1 MAYEYN
7 VPHMDFV
14 EKFHQDDGA
23 DAFFDIHEQLENKLS
38 LNESEELE
46 SRNEEIPTVSH
57 SEDDAL
63 TCVTCLPDLE
73 KRENGVLQEIT
84 GSVQNIGE
92 NRKRKSDVDH
102 KIMKFISLAEG
113 VKEFQGHIRSTYHS
127 QSQKIGGKNK
137 NYSSI
142 SKFHVTIPQSPM
154 LLSKT
159 RTRPVNYPSAEE
171 RAQKEIEE
179 IESFKLKAKPVN
191 KKIFEPPQLGRR
203 VPRAPLVVE
212 PFNLT
217 EYKRKETKESSPFQF
232 KAKPVPKGMLQ
243 HPLGVPDKIVL
254 PVTSPHTPS
263 FVAKHRSKM
272 QTIEEINGKLAVVDK
287 SPVHSNVP
295 IVKMVDKTLPQPF
308 SFEERD
314 KLMMKNKEEK
324 IKKVLQEEKEAR
336 IFHANP
342 VPTYIKKCTKEMCN
356 ESRSPSRVTLPND
369 QEKNVPFK
377 AQPATVLL
385 KEPFKPKYPER
396 SFTQPGNV
404 TLHTEH
410 RALSRK
416 EYDEYLKLRADE
428 IEAERQRRK
437 ELEMIKQEK
446 EVALLRQQAVHK
458 AQPIRSYRPI
468 PDRPRTAVTS
478 PATPKFSKRF
488 NK

>member
-46 SRNEEIPTVSH
+46 SRIEEIPTVSH

-84 GSVQNIGE
+84 GSVQNIAE

-127 QSQKIGGKNK
+127 QSQKIG
-137 NYSSI
+137 
-142 SKFHVTIPQSPM
+142 
-154 LLSKT
+154 
-159 RTRPVNYPSAEE
+159 AEE

-263 FVAKHRSKM
+263 FVAKHRSKI
-272 QTIEEINGKLAVVDK
+272 QTIEEINGKLTVVEK
-287 SPVHSNVP
+287 SPVHTNVP
-295 IVKMVDKTLPQPF
+295 IGKMLDKTLPQPF

-385 KEPFKPKYPER
+385 KEPFKPKLPER

-416 EYDEYLKLRADE
+416 EYDEYLKLRAEE